1 MQLSFECP
9 DFTYYLHKQ
18 ATSRIAASQLS
29 QIALFSKPS
38 CLENMHSKHI
48 LYKRLSF
55 AERTSAIEEQERG
68 FQKSLLCFLFHT
80 EITNR

>member
-1 MQLSFECP
+1 MQLSFERP

-18 ATSRIAASQLS
+18 ATSRIIASQLT
-29 QIALFSKPS
+29 QIALVSKPT

-55 AERTSAIEEQERG
+55 AERMSAIEEQERG
-68 FQKSLLCFLFHT
+68 FQKSLLWFLFPT
-80 EITNR
+80 EVTNR